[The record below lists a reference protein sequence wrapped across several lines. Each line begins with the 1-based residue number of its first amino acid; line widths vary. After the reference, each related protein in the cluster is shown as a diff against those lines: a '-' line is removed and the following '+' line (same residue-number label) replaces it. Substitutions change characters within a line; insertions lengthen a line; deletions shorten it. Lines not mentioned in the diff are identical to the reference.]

1 MNVHTRAGRSHRKE
15 TPRAKTSPHTK
26 SGLNKRDIP
35 SGTFHT
41 SINKQ
46 VKRNRIRENKPIDPA
61 DRASGKIR
69 RGRGKEKDED
79 TKHDEKQRDEE
90 KLRKTKDKRKAN
102 KEGKERQGV
111 NRWKKQKRKG
121 K

>member
-1 MNVHTRAGRSHRKE
+1 MTVHTRAGRSHRKE

-69 RGRGKEKDED
+69 RGRGEKKDED
-79 TKHDEKQRDEE
+79 TKHDEKRRDEE

-111 NRWKKQKRKG
+111 N
-121 K
+121 